1 MGSVTTMES
10 ETPGQGTPGQ
20 ETPGQETPEQETQGP
35 GTASAA
41 RREQAAMRGTGVM
54 RDSEGDGTDRQDRKM
69 KRNHRDF
76 GGKSYAE

>member
-1 MGSVTTMES
+1 MGSVTTME
-10 ETPGQGTPGQ
+10 P
-20 ETPGQETPEQETQGP
+20 ETPGQETPEPGIRREMPGQ

-41 RREQAAMRGTGVM
+41 RREQDVMRGTGVM

>member
-1 MGSVTTMES
+1 MESVTTMES
-10 ETPGQGTPGQ
+10 ETSGPG
-20 ETPGQETPEQETQGP
+20 TPEQETQGP

-41 RREQAAMRGTGVM
+41 RREQGEQAAMRGTGVM
-54 RDSEGDGTDRQDRKM
+54 RDSEGHGTDRQDRKM